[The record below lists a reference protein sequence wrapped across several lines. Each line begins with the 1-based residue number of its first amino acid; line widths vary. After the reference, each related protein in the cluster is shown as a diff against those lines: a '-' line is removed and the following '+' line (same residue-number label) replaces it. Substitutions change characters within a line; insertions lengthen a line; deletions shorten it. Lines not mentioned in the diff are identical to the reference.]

1 MISGC
6 GGNATA
12 ASTAATAKTYS
23 ATVLA
28 DHPVAYWR
36 MDETTGSTMADASG
50 NANQGRYVGIYTLG
64 QPGALAG
71 GAVAFDG
78 QSGAAS
84 VMNSPSLQVNTVTI
98 EMWIKKHTDT
108 EYGVY
113 VAKNVEP
120 GGGAGSSWF
129 ELLNSHHNG
138 ELEFRVTSDG
148 APAVLSNA
156 TLALNT
162 WYYVVATYD
171 GAIAKIYINGK
182 LDGTLDGQ
190 IPWVV
195 QIKLDGTLKVTA
207 VPKQTSDP
215 LFIGRRMD
223 GLFADA
229 ALANVAIYSAA
240 LSADRIAA
248 HWQASGLH

>member
-1 MISGC
+1 MSGC
-6 GGNATA
+6 GGGANTAVATA
-12 ASTAATAKTYS
+12 SKTYS

-50 NANQGRYVGIYTLG
+50 NANHGRYVGIYTLG
-64 QPGALAG
+64 QRGALAG

-84 VMNSPSLQVNTVTI
+84 VVNSPSLQINTVTI
-98 EMWIKKHTDT
+98 EVWLKKRSDS

-113 VAKNVEP
+113 VAKNIQV

-138 ELEFRVTSDG
+138 QLEFRVTSDG
-148 APAVLSNA
+148 APAVLSNS

-171 GAIAKIYINGK
+171 GAVAKLYINGK
-182 LDGTLDGQ
+182 LDGD
-190 IPWVV
+190 
-195 QIKLDGTLKVTA
+195 LKVTA

-215 LFIGRRMD
+215 LFIGRRTD
-223 GLFADA
+223 GFFNDA
-229 ALANVAIYSAA
+229 AMAEVAIYSVA
-240 LSADRIAA
+240 LPADRIAA
-248 HWQASGLH
+248 HWQASGAH

>member
-1 MISGC
+1 MRKEFLFFAVALVISGC

-36 MDETTGSTMADASG
+36 MDEATGGTMADASG
-50 NANQGRYVGIYTLG
+50 NANNGRYVGTYTLG

-84 VMNSPSLQVNTVTI
+84 VMNSPSLQVNTVTL

-138 ELEFRVTSDG
+138 QLEFRVTSDG
-148 APAVLSNA
+148 APAVLSKSV
-156 TLALNT
+156 LALNT

-171 GAIAKIYINGK
+171 GAAAKLYVNGK
-182 LDGTLDGQ
+182 LDGE
-190 IPWVV
+190 
-195 QIKLDGTLKVTA
+195 LKVTA

-215 LFIGRRMD
+215 LFIGRRTD
-223 GLFADA
+223 GLFNDA
-229 ALANVAIYSAA
+229 AMADVAIYSVA
-240 LSADRIAA
+240 LSADRIAV
-248 HWQASGLH
+248 HWHASGAH

>member
-1 MISGC
+1 MSSC
-6 GGNATA
+6 GNAATA
-12 ASTAATAKTYS
+12 SPAAAKTYS

-50 NANQGRYVGIYTLG
+50 NANNGHYVGIYTLA

-98 EMWIKKHTDT
+98 EIWIKKHTDT

-138 ELEFRVTSDG
+138 QLEFRVTSDG
-148 APAVLSNA
+148 APAVLSNSM
-156 TLALNT
+156 LALNT

-171 GAIAKIYINGK
+171 GATAKIYING
-182 LDGTLDGQ
+182 
-190 IPWVV
+190 
-195 QIKLDGTLKVTA
+195 KLDGTLKVTA

-229 ALANVAIYSAA
+229 SLANVAIYSAA
-240 LSADRIAA
+240 LSADRVAA
-248 HWQASGLH
+248 HWQASGSH

>member
-1 MISGC
+1 MSGC
-6 GGNATA
+6 GNATA
-12 ASTAATAKTYS
+12 ASPAAAKTYN

-28 DHPVAYWR
+28 DHPAAYWR
-36 MDETTGSTMADASG
+36 MDETSGTTMADASG
-50 NANQGRYVGIYTLG
+50 NANNGRYVGIYTLG
-64 QPGALAG
+64 QPGAIAG

-84 VMNSPSLQVNTVTI
+84 VMNSPSLQLSTVTI
-98 EMWIKKHTDT
+98 EAWIKKRTDT

-138 ELEFRVTSDG
+138 QLEFRVTSDG
-148 APAVLSNA
+148 APAVLSNSK
-156 TLALNT
+156 LAIST

-171 GAIAKIYINGK
+171 GATAKLYINGK
-182 LDGTLDGQ
+182 LDGTL
-190 IPWVV
+190 
-195 QIKLDGTLKVTA
+195 KVTA
-207 VPKQTSDP
+207 LPKQTSDP
-215 LFIGRRMD
+215 LFIGRRTD
-223 GLFADA
+223 GLFNDA
-229 ALANVAIYSAA
+229 ALANVAIYPVA

-248 HWQASGLH
+248 HWQAASGTH

>member
-1 MISGC
+1 MSGC
-6 GGNATA
+6 GNATA
-12 ASTAATAKTYS
+12 APTAAAKTYS

-28 DHPVAYWR
+28 DHPVAYWQ
-36 MDETTGSTMADASG
+36 MDETTGTTMADASG
-50 NANQGRYVGIYTLG
+50 NANNGRYAGIYTLG
-64 QPGALAG
+64 QPGAIAG

-98 EMWIKKHTDT
+98 EAWIKKRTDT

-138 ELEFRVTSDG
+138 HLEFRVTSDG
-148 APAVLSNA
+148 APAVVSNA

-171 GAIAKIYINGK
+171 GAIAKLYVNGK
-182 LDGTLDGQ
+182 LDGS
-190 IPWVV
+190 
-195 QIKLDGTLKVTA
+195 LKVTA

-215 LFIGRRMD
+215 LFIGRRFD
-223 GLFADA
+223 GLFNDA
-229 ALANVAIYSAA
+229 ALADVAIYPVA
-240 LSADRIAA
+240 LPAERIAA
-248 HWQASGLH
+248 HWQAASGTH

>member
-1 MISGC
+1 MSGC
-6 GGNATA
+6 GGGTTG
-12 ASTAATAKTYS
+12 STSVSKTYS

-36 MDETTGSTMADASG
+36 MDDAAGSTMADASG
-50 NANQGRYVGIYTLG
+50 NANNGRYVGIYSLG
-64 QPGALAG
+64 QTGAIAG

-98 EMWIKKHTDT
+98 EAWIKKRTDT

-120 GGGAGSSWF
+120 GGGAGSGWF

-138 ELEFRVTSDG
+138 RLEFRVTSDG
-148 APAVLSNA
+148 APAILSNT

-171 GAIAKIYINGK
+171 GAVAKLYVNG
-182 LDGTLDGQ
+182 
-190 IPWVV
+190 
-195 QIKLDGTLKVTA
+195 KLDGTLKVTA

-223 GLFADA
+223 GLFNDA
-229 ALANVAIYSAA
+229 ALADVAIYSAA
-240 LSADRIAA
+240 LSAERIAA
-248 HWQASGLH
+248 HWQASGSH

>member
-1 MISGC
+1 
-6 GGNATA
+6 
-12 ASTAATAKTYS
+12 
-23 ATVLA
+23 
-28 DHPVAYWR
+28 

-50 NANQGRYVGIYTLG
+50 NANNGRYVGIYTLG

-98 EMWIKKHTDT
+98 ELWLKKRTDT

-120 GGGAGSSWF
+120 GGGAGSGWF

-138 ELEFRVTSDG
+138 RLEFRVTSDG
-148 APAVLSNA
+148 APVLVSKSA
-156 TLALNT
+156 LALNT

-171 GAIAKIYINGK
+171 GTVAKLYVNGK
-182 LDGTLDGQ
+182 PDGE
-190 IPWVV
+190 
-195 QIKLDGTLKVTA
+195 LKVTA

-215 LFIGRRMD
+215 LFIGRRTD
-223 GLFADA
+223 GWFNDA
-229 ALANVAIYSAA
+229 TLAEVAIYSVA

-248 HWQASGLH
+248 HWQAAAASRSGS

>member
-1 MISGC
+1 MSAC
-6 GGNATA
+6 GNATA
-12 ASTAATAKTYS
+12 ASTAAAKTYS

-36 MDETTGSTMADASG
+36 MDDTGSTMADISG
-50 NANQGRYVGIYTLG
+50 NANNGRYAGIYTIG
-64 QPGALAG
+64 QPGAIG
-71 GAVAFDG
+71 GGGSTAVAFDG

-98 EMWIKKHTDT
+98 EAWIKKRSDT

-138 ELEFRVTSDG
+138 QLEFRVTSDG
-148 APAVLSNA
+148 APAVVSNSR
-156 TLALNT
+156 LALNT

-171 GAIAKIYINGK
+171 GAVAKLYVNG
-182 LDGTLDGQ
+182 
-190 IPWVV
+190 
-195 QIKLDGTLKVTA
+195 KLDGTLKVTA

-215 LFIGRRMD
+215 LFIGRRFD
-223 GLFADA
+223 GLFNDASLAD
-229 ALANVAIYSAA
+229 VAIYPVA
-240 LSADRIAA
+240 LPADRITA
-248 HWQASGLH
+248 HWQAASVAH

>member
-1 MISGC
+1 MRKEFLLLVALVVSGC
-6 GGNATA
+6 GNATA
-12 ASTAATAKTYS
+12 ASTAAATARTYS

-36 MDETTGSTMADASG
+36 MDETTGSTMADASN
-50 NANQGRYVGIYTLG
+50 NANNGHYTGTYALG
-64 QPGALAG
+64 EQGALVG
-71 GAVAFDG
+71 SAVAFDG

-98 EMWIKKHTDT
+98 EIWLKKRSDT

-113 VAKNVEP
+113 VAKNVAP
-120 GGGAGSSWF
+120 GGGAGSGWF
-129 ELLNSHHNG
+129 QLLNSHHNG

-148 APAVLSNA
+148 APAVVSTT

-171 GAIAKIYINGK
+171 GAVAKLYVNGK
-182 LDGTLDGQ
+182 LDGS
-190 IPWVV
+190 
-195 QIKLDGTLKVTA
+195 LKVTA

-215 LFIGRRMD
+215 LFIGRRTD
-223 GLFADA
+223 GFFNDA
-229 ALANVAIYSAA
+229 ALSNVAIYSVA
-240 LSADRIAA
+240 LSPDRIAA
-248 HWQASGLH
+248 HWQASGSH

>member
-1 MISGC
+1 MSAC
-6 GGNATA
+6 GNATA
-12 ASTAATAKTYS
+12 ASTAAAKTYS

-36 MDETTGSTMADASG
+36 MDDTGSTMADISG
-50 NANQGRYVGIYTLG
+50 NANNGRYAGIYTIG
-64 QPGALAG
+64 QPGAISG
-71 GAVAFDG
+71 GSTAVAFDG

-98 EMWIKKHTDT
+98 EAWIKKRSDT

-138 ELEFRVTSDG
+138 QLEFRVTSDG
-148 APAVLSNA
+148 APAVVSNS

-171 GAIAKIYINGK
+171 GAVAKLYVNG
-182 LDGTLDGQ
+182 
-190 IPWVV
+190 
-195 QIKLDGTLKVTA
+195 KLDGTLKVTA

-215 LFIGRRMD
+215 LFIGRRFD
-223 GLFADA
+223 GLFNDASLAD
-229 ALANVAIYSAA
+229 VAIYPVA
-240 LSADRIAA
+240 LPADRITA
-248 HWQASGLH
+248 HWQAASVAH

>member
-1 MISGC
+1 MSSC
-6 GGNATA
+6 GNATVVSPA
-12 ASTAATAKTYS
+12 AAKTYT

-36 MDETTGSTMADASG
+36 MDETTGSTMADTSG
-50 NANQGRYVGIYTLG
+50 NANNGHYVGIYTLG

-98 EMWIKKHTDT
+98 EMWVKKHTDT

-148 APAVLSNA
+148 APAVLSNS

-171 GAIAKIYINGK
+171 GATAKIYING
-182 LDGTLDGQ
+182 
-190 IPWVV
+190 
-195 QIKLDGTLKVTA
+195 KLDGTLKVTA

-229 ALANVAIYSAA
+229 SLANVAIYSAA
-240 LSADRIAA
+240 LSAARIAA
-248 HWQASGLH
+248 HWQASGSH

>member
-1 MISGC
+1 MSGC
-6 GGNATA
+6 GAAAPAVATA
-12 ASTAATAKTYS
+12 SKTYS

-50 NANQGRYVGIYTLG
+50 NANNGRYVGTYTLG
-64 QPGALAG
+64 QPGALAA

-84 VMNSPSLQVNTVTI
+84 VVNSASLQVNSVTI
-98 EMWIKKHTDT
+98 EMWVKKHADT

-113 VAKNVEP
+113 VAKNVVA
-120 GGGAGSSWF
+120 GGGAGTGWF

-138 ELEFRVTSDG
+138 QLEFRVTSDG
-148 APAVLSNA
+148 APAVLSKSV
-156 TLALNT
+156 LALGT

-171 GAIAKIYINGK
+171 GAAAKLYVNGK
-182 LDGTLDGQ
+182 LDGE
-190 IPWVV
+190 
-195 QIKLDGTLKVTA
+195 LKVAA

-215 LFIGRRMD
+215 LFIGRRTD
-223 GLFADA
+223 GLFNDA
-229 ALANVAIYSAA
+229 AMADVAIYSVA
-240 LSADRIAA
+240 LSAERIAA
-248 HWQASGLH
+248 HWQASGAH

>member
-1 MISGC
+1 MGVRKGLLLLAVAAVRSGC
-6 GGNATA
+6 GNATVASPA
-12 ASTAATAKTYS
+12 AAKTYT

-36 MDETTGSTMADASG
+36 MDETTGSTMADMSG
-50 NANQGRYVGIYTLG
+50 NANNGHYVGIYTLG

-113 VAKNVEP
+113 VAKNVVP

-138 ELEFRVTSDG
+138 QLEFRVTSDG

-156 TLALNT
+156 TLALQT
-162 WYYVVATYD
+162 RHYVGATH
-171 GAIAKIYINGK
+171 
-182 LDGTLDGQ
+182 
-190 IPWVV
+190 VRC
-195 QIKLDGTLKVTA
+195 TA
-207 VPKQTSDP
+207 HISST
-215 LFIGRRMD
+215 G
-223 GLFADA
+223 
-229 ALANVAIYSAA
+229 
-240 LSADRIAA
+240 
-248 HWQASGLH
+248 

>member
-1 MISGC
+1 MSGC
-6 GGNATA
+6 GGPATA
-12 ASTAATAKTYS
+12 VATASKTYG

-36 MDETTGSTMADASG
+36 MDETGGSTMADASG
-50 NANQGRYVGIYTLG
+50 NANNGRYVGTYTLA

-84 VMNSPSLQVNTVTI
+84 VLSSPSLQVNTVTI
-98 EMWIKKHTDT
+98 EAWIKKRTDT

-138 ELEFRVTSDG
+138 RIEFRVTSDG
-148 APAVLSNA
+148 APTVVSNS
-156 TLALNT
+156 TLALGT
-162 WYYVVATYD
+162 WYYVTATYD
-171 GAIAKIYINGK
+171 GAVAKLYVNGK
-182 LDGTLDGQ
+182 LDGE
-190 IPWVV
+190 
-195 QIKLDGTLKVTA
+195 LKVTA

-215 LFIGRRMD
+215 LFIGRRTD
-223 GLFADA
+223 GFFNDA
-229 ALANVAIYSAA
+229 AMAEVAIYSVA

-248 HWQASGLH
+248 HWQASGAH

>member
-1 MISGC
+1 MSSC
-6 GGNATA
+6 GNATA

-129 ELLNSHHNG
+129 QVLNSHHNG

-148 APAVLSNA
+148 APAVLSNS

-171 GAIAKIYINGK
+171 GATAKIYLNG
-182 LDGTLDGQ
+182 
-190 IPWVV
+190 
-195 QIKLDGTLKVTA
+195 KLDGTLKVTA

-215 LFIGRRMD
+215 LFIGRRTD
-223 GLFADA
+223 GLFNDA
-229 ALANVAIYSAA
+229 AMANVAIYSVA

-248 HWQASGLH
+248 HWQASGAH

>member
-129 ELLNSHHNG
+129 QVLNSHHNG

-148 APAVLSNA
+148 APAVLSQS
-156 TLALNT
+156 TRALNT
-162 WYYVVATYD
+162 RYFFRATYG
-171 GAIAKIYINGK
+171 GATPTIYLNCK
-182 LDGTLDGQ
+182 LACTLPGTH
-190 IPWVV
+190 
-195 QIKLDGTLKVTA
+195 
-207 VPKQTSDP
+207 VPKPTSHP
-215 LFIGRRMD
+215 
-223 GLFADA
+223 
-229 ALANVAIYSAA
+229 
-240 LSADRIAA
+240 
-248 HWQASGLH
+248 

>member
-1 MISGC
+1 MSVRRELLLLAVAFVMCGC
-6 GGNATA
+6 GGAPASATA
-12 ASTAATAKTYS
+12 ARTYS

-50 NANQGRYVGIYTLG
+50 NANNGHYAGIYTLG

-108 EYGVY
+108 EYGIY

-120 GGGAGSSWF
+120 GGGAGSGWF

-138 ELEFRVTSDG
+138 QLEFRVTSDG
-148 APAVLSNA
+148 APAVLSKSV
-156 TLALNT
+156 LALNT

-171 GAIAKIYINGK
+171 GAAAKLYVNGK
-182 LDGTLDGQ
+182 LDGE
-190 IPWVV
+190 
-195 QIKLDGTLKVTA
+195 
-207 VPKQTSDP
+207 
-215 LFIGRRMD
+215 
-223 GLFADA
+223 
-229 ALANVAIYSAA
+229 
-240 LSADRIAA
+240 
-248 HWQASGLH
+248 

>member
-1 MISGC
+1 MSSC
-6 GGNATA
+6 GNATVVSPA
-12 ASTAATAKTYS
+12 AAKTYT

-36 MDETTGSTMADASG
+36 MDETTGSTMADTSG
-50 NANQGRYVGIYTLG
+50 NANNGHYVGIYTLG

-98 EMWIKKHTDT
+98 EMWLKKHTDT

-148 APAVLSNA
+148 APAVLSNS

-171 GAIAKIYINGK
+171 GATAKIYING
-182 LDGTLDGQ
+182 
-190 IPWVV
+190 
-195 QIKLDGTLKVTA
+195 KLDGTLKVTA

-229 ALANVAIYSAA
+229 SLANVAIYSAA
-240 LSADRIAA
+240 LSAARIAA
-248 HWQASGLH
+248 HWQASGSH